1 MSDDESNDGSEDER
15 MKKLLAAW
23 DDDGEEEDDSSDDS
37 DDEDDEEEAQRG
49 ATKHD
54 LNLQDNVLDHIVLAA
69 PDLQEAMKEFEN
81 MTGIKPSVVG
91 SLRGLG
97 TKSARVGLDN
107 NAYIEIIAP
116 DPKNSGP
123 IGASLASELEEGTL
137 VPYHFAIRSSDIED
151 MKDDYVPNE
160 LGWQPDHI
168 SMFGASPDGTPKKWE
183 MLYMYGHKC
192 GGCVPFYIDWGECDH
207 PTASIP
213 EVGALKALVIRA
225 PAGHKVHE
233 LLDKVDG
240 IDVQEGDPLLEF
252 SFGSPEGTITFSAD
266 NPKGIKFPGFEESND
281 ATEKGGDDDPAS
293 GQYKFPG
300 MPELLPTSGAADA
313 VKTDDVADDDDD
325 DDDDDEPEPSEQED
339 EDEDDDDDDDDEDV
353 SVEVSDVDS
362 DSD

>member
-1 MSDDESNDGSEDER
+1 MSDDDSEGSEDAR
-15 MKKLLAAW
+15 MKKLLASW
-23 DDDGEEEDDSSDDS
+23 DDDGDNDEDS
-37 DDEDDEEEAQRG
+37 DDDDEEDEEDEANKPG

-54 LNLQDNVLDHIVLAA
+54 LNLQDNVLDHVVLAA

-123 IGASLASELEEGTL
+123 IGAALASELEEGTL
-137 VPYHFAIRSSDIED
+137 VPYHYAIRSSEVAE
-151 MKDDYVPNE
+151 MKDEYVPNE

-168 SMFGASPDGTPKKWE
+168 SMFGASPDGTPRKWE
-183 MLYMYGHKC
+183 MLFMYGHQL

-213 EVGALKALVIRA
+213 EVGALKTFVVRA
-225 PAGHKVHE
+225 PGGHKVHD
-233 LLDKVDG
+233 LLSKISG
-240 IDVQEGDPLLEF
+240 ITVQEGDPLLEF

-266 NPKGIKFPGFEESND
+266 NPNGIKFPGFEEGETGS
-281 ATEKGGDDDPAS
+281 AGGGGDGDDV
-293 GQYKFPG
+293 KFPG
-300 MPELLPTSGAADA
+300 MPELLPTGGGGG
-313 VKTDDVADDDDD
+313 DDPDI
-325 DDDDDEPEPSEQED
+325 
-339 EDEDDDDDDDDEDV
+339 
-353 SVEVSDVDS
+353 SDVED
-362 DSD
+362 

>member
-1 MSDDESNDGSEDER
+1 MSDDESEGSEDAR
-15 MKKLLAAW
+15 MKKLLASW
-23 DDDGEEEDDSSDDS
+23 DDNADDDDSSDSDD
-37 DDEDDEEEAQRG
+37 DDEDEEDQPVS

-81 MTGIKPSVVG
+81 MTGIKPSIVG

-123 IGASLASELEEGTL
+123 IGAALASELEEGTL
-137 VPYHFAIRSSDIED
+137 VPYHYALRSSEVSD

-168 SMFGASPDGTPKKWE
+168 SMFGANADGTPKKWE
-183 MLYMYGHKC
+183 MLYMYGHGL
-192 GGCVPFYIDWGECDH
+192 GGCVPFYIDWGECNH

-213 EVGALKALVIRA
+213 EVGALKSFVVRA
-225 PAGHKVHE
+225 PAGHKIHD
-233 LLDKVDG
+233 LLSDVKG
-240 IDVQEGDPLLEF
+240 ITVNTGEPMLEF

-266 NPKGIKFPGFEESND
+266 NPKGIKFPGFEEGETGS
-281 ATEKGGDDDPAS
+281 AGASGSGDD
-293 GQYKFPG
+293 YKFPG
-300 MPELLPTSGAADA
+300 MPNLLPTSGEADKIGTSGA
-313 VKTDDVADDDDD
+313 ADDDDA
-325 DDDDDEPEPSEQED
+325 
-339 EDEDDDDDDDDEDV
+339 
-353 SVEVSDVDS
+353 EVSDVDS
-362 DSD
+362 DDDSD